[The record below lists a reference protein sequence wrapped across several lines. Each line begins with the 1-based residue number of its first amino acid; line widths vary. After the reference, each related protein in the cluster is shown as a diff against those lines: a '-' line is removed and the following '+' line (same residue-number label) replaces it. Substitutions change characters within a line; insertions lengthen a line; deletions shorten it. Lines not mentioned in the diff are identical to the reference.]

1 MFRRTPC
8 KGLSCKL
15 NRINIWTQYAEET
28 RQNMTSLTS
37 RGYGIPR
44 HMLSDADIAALKS
57 ELTVTPNLGMP
68 MPGVVPVQ
76 FRLWQE
82 SSKKLYVP
90 KYYGLKEFGI
100 PDSTDVP
107 EGTRIDV
114 SFKGS
119 LRQEQLDPVNAI
131 VKACNDPEK
140 MGGIINLSCG
150 AGKCL
155 GKDTPVMMFDGGIK
169 KVQDIIPGEFIM
181 GDDGTRRRV
190 ISTCT
195 GIDTLYKVTPASQ
208 TYNPYIVNEPHVL
221 SLKHFLSGSIL
232 DIPLSEF
239 LELPE
244 SIRVKWHGY
253 AVTVDSKTKE
263 MKETYE
269 ISISEQGQG
278 EYFGFEIDG
287 NRRFLLGDGT
297 VTHNTVIGLYAI
309 SVIGLKAMIIVHKDF
324 LLTQWKERIDQFL
337 PDARVGLIK
346 AKTVD
351 VKDKDI
357 VIASLQSLSMKDY
370 DPSVFEGIGFVV
382 IDEVHRTGTEVFSQ
396 ALHKVN
402 FKNSLG
408 LSATVQ
414 RKDGM
419 TKVFTWFIGDV
430 VYKKKRKQ
438 DNVIA
443 SVRNFED
450 KAPEYN
456 TEECMFNGKLNS
468 SKMINNVCNY
478 TPRTKYI
485 ADVASNAVKEGR
497 KVLILSDRKAHLA
510 SIKTMLSTGVT
521 SGFYIGGMKDAA
533 LKASEECSV
542 ILATFSFASEGFDAQ
557 GLDTLI
563 LASPKTDIEQSVG
576 RILRQKESERKNVP
590 LIIDIVDSFSI
601 FERQGKKR
609 TAYYKKLKYAIET
622 RHVVNGMDVAQEG
635 GVTDDDDE
643 DDDADPGPLKMNKGC
658 CLIDDDDE

>member
-1 MFRRTPC
+1 
-8 KGLSCKL
+8 
-15 NRINIWTQYAEET
+15 
-28 RQNMTSLTS
+28 MTSLTS
-37 RGYGIPR
+37 RGYGIPKN
-44 HMLSDADIAALKS
+44 MLSDADTTALKS
-57 ELTVTPNLGMP
+57 ELTVSPNLGMP

-100 PDSTDVP
+100 PDKTDVP
-107 EGTRIDV
+107 EGTPIDV
-114 SFKGS
+114 KFKGS
-119 LRQEQLDPVNAI
+119 LRQEQMDPVNAI
-131 VKACNDPEK
+131 VNACNDPAK

-155 GKDTPVMMFDGGIK
+155 GRDTLVMMFDGRTK
-169 KVQDIIPGEFIM
+169 KVQDIVPGEFIM

-195 GIDTLYKVTPASQ
+195 GIDTLYKVTPISQ
-208 TYNPYIVNEPHVL
+208 KYHPYIVNEPHIL
-221 SLKHFLSGSIL
+221 SLKHFVSGDII

-239 LELPE
+239 VELHE
-244 SIRVKWHGY
+244 SVRVQWLGY
-253 AVTVDSKTKE
+253 AVDLMMNVTQESYSIHIKE
-263 MKETYE
+263 E
-269 ISISEQGQG
+269 GRG

-309 SVIGLKAMIIVHKDF
+309 SAIGLKSMIIVHKDF
-324 LLTQWKERIDQFL
+324 LLSQWKERIEQFL

-346 AKTVD
+346 AKTID

-443 SVRNFED
+443 SVRNFVD

-456 TEECMFNGKLNS
+456 TEECMFNGKLNI

-485 ADVASNAVKEGR
+485 SDVASNAVKDGR
-497 KVLILSDRKAHLA
+497 KILILSDRKAHLA
-510 SIKTMLSTGVT
+510 SIKTMLHKGVT
-521 SGFYIGGMKDAA
+521 SGFYIGGMKDAD

-563 LASPKTDIEQSVG
+563 LSSPKTDIEQSVG
-576 RILRQKESERKNVP
+576 RILRQKECERKNVP
-590 LIIDIVDSFSI
+590 LIIDIVDCFSI

-609 TAYYKKLKYAIET
+609 TLYYKKLKYTIET
-622 RHVVNGMDVAQEG
+622 RHVINGEDIAQDHD
-635 GVTDDDDE
+635 VTDDDNDSNE
-643 DDDADPGPLKMNKGC
+643 AITG
-658 CLIDDDDE
+658 CLIADE